1 MDRLLG
7 LDALRFFAA
16 LWVVMR
22 HGAMPPLTTGAG
34 QGDLA
39 QSVARIWNGS
49 ISGPAAVIVFF
60 VISGFCI
67 HLPYARGKKFDLG
80 EYVLRRFVRVVLPM
94 VAAILLW
101 RLFHGWHDFPAD
113 WLGGIPAWSIV
124 AELIYYAL
132 YPLLRLV
139 PRTPW
144 KSLVALTFLG
154 GLAFAWFTQSRT
166 NINYPAWGYHLDWLL
181 GLPVWLL
188 GVALAD
194 RPGIWP
200 APSPRLVWSAR
211 AVAVALGSL
220 TTWLAWQR
228 HAGHHLTLNFVGL
241 YAVWWI
247 RLELGFYRTRKPPAL
262 FEWAGTW
269 SYSIYLVH
277 GLAFALYKDFR
288 PAYFGH
294 MADWILKLSVV
305 LVLSWLFHL
314 AIEKPSHRLAQ
325 ALARR
330 WMARRKD
337 RAPTLERG
345 GSTTTPEGVS
355 PCPSA

>member
-34 QGDLA
+34 KEDLA
-39 QSVARIWNGS
+39 QSVAKVWNGS

-60 VISGFCI
+60 VVSGFCI
-67 HLPYARGKKFDLG
+67 HLPYARGKRFDLG
-80 EYVLRRFVRVVLPM
+80 EYLLRRFVRVIFPM

-101 RLFHGWHDFPAD
+101 RLFHGWDDFSAD

-132 YPLLRLV
+132 YPFLRLV

-144 KSLVALTFLG
+144 KNLVVATFAG

-188 GVALAD
+188 GVALAEG
-194 RPGIWP
+194 RGQWP
-200 APSPRLVWSAR
+200 APSIAR
-211 AVAVALGSL
+211 IWTARTVAVALGSL

-241 YAVWWI
+241 YAAWWI
-247 RLELGFYRTRKPPAL
+247 RQELGYYRHRKPPAI

-277 GLAFALYKDFR
+277 SPAFAVYKQIR
-288 PAYFGH
+288 PPYFGH
-294 MADWILKLSVV
+294 LADWILKLAFV

-330 WMARRKD
+330 WMARREG
-337 RAPTLERG
+337 RARTLENG
-345 GSTTTPEGVS
+345 GSTTDPEGAS